1 MTNKS
6 KVKTITDLATSL
18 ATKEL
23 EGDDTES
30 SADLLDALNS
40 VAKLLEVNSG
50 GDSNIEMLA
59 QQVQALVK
67 AKTPS

>member
-6 KVKTITDLATSL
+6 EVKTITDLATSL

>member
-50 GDSNIEMLA
+50 SDSNIKMLA
-59 QQVQALVK
+59 QQVQELVK